1 MNTITLSEQC
11 QQTGLKTHK
20 TLKDTT
26 YTHNKTSQ
34 ETNLEGGKEANS
46 KINCLRNFKGTSW
59 ETQNM
64 NRPHKTC
71 SGI

>member
-1 MNTITLSEQC
+1 MNTINLIEQC
-11 QQTGLKTHK
+11 RQTGLKTHK
-20 TLKDTT
+20 TPKDTT
-26 YTHNKTSQ
+26 YTHKKTPQ
-34 ETNLEGGKEANS
+34 ETHLEGGLEGKS
-46 KINCLRNFKGTSW
+46 KINCLRNFKGTSL

>member
-46 KINCLRNFKGTSW
+46 KINCLRNFKGTS
-59 ETQNM
+59 
-64 NRPHKTC
+64 
-71 SGI
+71 